1 MATVY
6 PGRVE
11 SVAVVGLGTIG
22 MSWTAYFLARGISVR
37 GTDIDPHAEAR
48 ARDYIGRATPE
59 LERLGLVVPAGLARF
74 SFHVTVEDAVDG
86 VSFVQENGP
95 ENEDAKIEL
104 LARIDRALPAEIP
117 VASSTSA
124 LMMSTL
130 QQRCR
135 HPERCFVGHPF
146 NPPHLIPL
154 VEIVGGNRTDARVLD
169 WAEAFYRRIGR
180 EPIRLKREVYGH
192 VANRLQYVLFN
203 EAARLV
209 FEGVATV
216 RDIDAAVAWGPGM
229 RWALFGPF
237 MTMHLAGGADGMA
250 GSFRK
255 FADRDAACTDR
266 AARMPLSAEQR
277 RTLVEGV
284 EVVAEGRT
292 VSALEARRDELLREL
307 YRLKIAAPTD
317 S

>member
-37 GTDIDPHAEAR
+37 GTDIDPRAEAR

-154 VEIVGGNRTDARVLD
+154 VEIVGGNRTNARVLH

-216 RDIDAAVAWGPGM
+216 RDIDARLRGDPGC
-229 RWALFGPF
+229 
-237 MTMHLAGGADGMA
+237 AGLC
-250 GSFRK
+250 SVR
-255 FADRDAACTDR
+255 
-266 AARMPLSAEQR
+266 S
-277 RTLVEGV
+277 
-284 EVVAEGRT
+284 
-292 VSALEARRDELLREL
+292 
-307 YRLKIAAPTD
+307 
-317 S
+317 